1 MRDDRCHVAQAL
13 FRFLERNGMVYCVV
27 GDVRAYPETITSDL
41 DIVVEQ
47 KAFSA
52 VPRLVARFAHELGIH
67 VVQWIRHEQAASY
80 FVIAWARDSGGFGF
94 LALDFCGDYYR
105 GGRRL
110 LAADEILAGR
120 GPATDGRG
128 REQGFQVPAA
138 HMQFIYYLLKKVDK
152 QELDPAQGEFLSDR
166 WHADPGGALGGI
178 VRYWPDVDDAD
189 LISRAAGD
197 NEWFLVRGM
206 LPRLRR
212 ALRRS
217 APLSAAA
224 AFGELKRR
232 AERVL
237 RPTGMTVAVIGPDG
251 SGKSSVIELVMAD
264 LAPVFRGT
272 RSLHLRPR
280 VVGGGK
286 SSVLPVTTPHELPP
300 RGRIAS
306 IAKLIHMLLDYVAGY
321 ALRVWPLKRRSTLVV
336 FDRYYRDLLVD
347 PRRYRYGGPLSL
359 ARWAAKCVPGP
370 DLWVLLD
377 APADVLQAR
386 KSEVSAEESE
396 RQRQSYLELAAH
408 QWNAAVVDARQEL
421 PLVAQ
426 EVDAAILNVLQGRLE
441 FRHPELRIA
450 ENPVAARLLQYFCR
464 RNTPVLAKL
473 MRILLNSDVY
483 CRIHSPILMGHPY
496 GIVIHADTVIGHRV
510 AIMQQVTLGAKD
522 RGVHAAPV
530 IGDDVAIGAGA
541 KVLGAV
547 RVGRG
552 ATIGANAVV
561 TRDVPAY
568 CTVVGANRIVRG
580 PEPFAPDESAPPVDD
595 AVPARARLSA

>member
-1 MRDDRCHVAQAL
+1 MDDRFHVAQSL
-13 FRFLERNGMVYCVV
+13 FRFLERNGIAYCVV
-27 GDVRAYPETITSDL
+27 GDARAYPEAIASDV

-47 KAFSA
+47 KVFST
-52 VPRLVARFAHELGIH
+52 VPRLVARFAREFGVH
-67 VVQWIRHEQAASY
+67 VVQWIRHEQTASY
-80 FVIAWARDSGGFGF
+80 FVLAWAGDSGGIDF

-110 LAADEILAGR
+110 LAADEILAQC
-120 GPATDGRG
+120 GPATDRRG

-138 HMQFIYYLLKKVDK
+138 RMQFIYYLLKKVDK
-152 QELDPAQGEFLSDR
+152 RELDHAHGEYLSDL
-166 WHADPGGALGGI
+166 WHADPDGALSWIG
-178 VRYWPDVDDAD
+178 RYWPDVDDAE
-189 LISRAAGD
+189 LISRAAED
-197 NEWFLVRGM
+197 NEWSLVRGL

-224 AFGELKRR
+224 ALGELKRR
-232 AERVL
+232 VERVL

-251 SGKSSVIELVMAD
+251 SGKSSVIERVLAD
-264 LAPVFRGT
+264 LAPAFRAT
-272 RSLHLRPR
+272 RYLHLRPR
-280 VVGGGK
+280 VVGGGQA
-286 SSVLPVTTPHELPP
+286 SAGPATEPHALPS

-306 IAKLIHMLLDYVAGY
+306 VAKLVHMLLDYVAGY
-321 ALRVWPLKRRSTLVV
+321 ALRVWPLRRRSTLVV
-336 FDRYYRDLLVD
+336 FDRYYHDLLVD
-347 PRRYRYGGPLSL
+347 PKRYRYGGPMSL
-359 ARWAAKCVPGP
+359 ARWAAKWVPGP

-377 APADVLQAR
+377 APGDVLQAR
-386 KSEVSAEESE
+386 KSEVSAEESG

-408 QWNAAVVDARQEL
+408 LWNAAVVDASQEL
-421 PLVAQ
+421 PRVAL

-441 FRHPELRIA
+441 FRHPELRFA
-450 ENPVAARLLQYFCR
+450 ESPIAARLLQYFCR

-483 CRIHSPILMGHPY
+483 CRIHSPIIMGHPY
-496 GIVIHADTVIGHRV
+496 GIVIHADAVIGHRV
-510 AIMQQVTLGAKD
+510 SINHQVTLGAKD

-552 ATIGANAVV
+552 AIIGANAVV
-561 TRDVPAY
+561 TRDVPPY
-568 CTVVGANRIVRG
+568 CTVVGANRIVRA
-580 PEPFAPDESAPPVDD
+580 PEAFAADESGSQADD
-595 AVPARARLSA
+595 PVPARERLSA